1 MVSAEVSMPNLVAST
16 GMSSRT
22 LVTCETTASGAIGST
37 AWTPW
42 VFCEVSA
49 VIAEVPYTAS
59 SLMDFRSAWI
69 PAPPPESEP
78 AMVKAVGGRDAAWCG
93 TVGGSARRGGS
104 GSGLGALIGDDP
116 FAGVDQGRFD
126 VFDLSHLSAEG
137 TPCHWSV
144 PLSVS
149 AAHV

>member
-59 SLMDFRSAWI
+59 ALMDFRSAWI
-69 PAPPPESEP
+69 PAPPPEAEP
-78 AMVKAVGGRDAAWCG
+78 ARVKAVGGRDAAWCG
-93 TVGGSARRGGS
+93 TAGGSARRGGS
-104 GSGLGALIGDDP
+104 GSGQGARIRDD
-116 FAGVDQGRFD
+116 AVRRG
-126 VFDLSHLSAEG
+126 AEG
-137 TPCHWSV
+137 R
-144 PLSVS
+144 LG
-149 AAHV
+149 

>member
-16 GMSSRT
+16 GMSSRM
-22 LVTCETTASGAIGST
+22 LVSCETTASGGTGST

-59 SLMDFRSAWI
+59 ALMDFRSAWI

-78 AMVKAVGGRDAAWCG
+78 AMVRAVGGRDAVPCG
-93 TVGGSARRGGS
+93 PGGGSARRGQGDC
-104 GSGLGALIGDDP
+104 GLGALIGDDP
-116 FAGVDQGRFD
+116 FAGVDQGRLD
-126 VFDLSHLSAEG
+126 RK
-137 TPCHWSV
+137 
-144 PLSVS
+144 
-149 AAHV
+149 